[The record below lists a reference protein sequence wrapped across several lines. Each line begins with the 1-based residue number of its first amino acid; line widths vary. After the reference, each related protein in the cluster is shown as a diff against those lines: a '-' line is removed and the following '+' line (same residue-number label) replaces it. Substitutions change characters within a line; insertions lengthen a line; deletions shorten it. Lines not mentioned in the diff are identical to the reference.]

1 VLATMFFYDPICT
14 VLQLPFARVRAR
26 TILLILFDHQLLL
39 NISGITLRSTR
50 FALRM
55 DFEDRS

>member
-1 VLATMFFYDPICT
+1 MFFYDPICT